1 MSHHNIGPG
10 SYTAKNGTIAEKYII
25 KDAWNIR
32 FK

>member
-25 KDAWNIR
+25 KDA
-32 FK
+32 